1 MFRVLPPEVN
11 PFQNEWSTRFER
23 ERRRKGATGELPVP
37 LEEKSEIL
45 ILLCSDEDEEIRKT
59 AFQTLVHW
67 NRAELCQLLS
77 DAATP
82 WSVID
87 YLASYIV
94 PGHEDLIAALLQNA
108 GVPPD
113 IVDWVKQAPPSPT
126 DMPPPLPAACISLD
140 DSEEGG
146 PRDPQRQ
153 TLLQRINS
161 MTPAEKIK
169 TALTGNQEERLV
181 LIRDSNKL
189 VARAVLNSPKLTDAE
204 VEAFAMMKSVTEEV
218 LRHIATN
225 RAYIK
230 RYPVVVAL
238 VNNPRAPL
246 DVTLPLV
253 NRLNERDLKN
263 LSMNKNVPETLRTLG
278 LKIYKQRKEPQHS
291 KLPGKH

>member
-1 MFRVLPPEVN
+1 VN
-11 PFQNEWSTRFER
+11 WDRP
-23 ERRRKGATGELPVP
+23 
-37 LEEKSEIL
+37 
-45 ILLCSDEDEEIRKT
+45 
-59 AFQTLVHW
+59 
-67 NRAELCQLLS
+67 ELCQLLS
-77 DAATP
+77 DGATP

-87 YLASYIV
+87 YLASYLV
-94 PGHEDLIAALLQNA
+94 PGQQDLIAALLQNP

-113 IVDWVKQAPPSPT
+113 IIEWVKQAPAQTT
-126 DMPPPLPAACISLD
+126 DAPPPLPGAGPPA
-140 DSEEGG
+140 EESTEGE
-146 PRDPQRQ
+146 RKKDPERQ

-189 VARAVLNSPKLTDAE
+189 VARAVLGSPKLTDAE

-218 LRHIATN
+218 LRLIATN

-246 DVTLPLV
+246 DVTLPLMT
-253 NRLNERDLKN
+253 RLNERDLKN
-263 LSMNKNVPETLRTLG
+263 LSLNKNVPETLRSLG
-278 LKIYKQRKEPQHS
+278 MKLYKQKKEPQHT